1 MLQSLPTS
9 LSRLI
14 AALAL
19 VGGVLRAQTPAPEFE
34 VASIRPAPPITELA
48 AQIQSGKAHVGV
60 SIDGARADFGFV
72 SLADLIAQA
81 YRIKPYQLTGPDWM
95 KQQRFDVTAKIPDG
109 VSKDQVPEM
118 LQALLADRF
127 KLAVRRETKE
137 LPVYALVV
145 GKNGLKMNEAPP
157 EEAAAP
163 RSDTPGPV
171 ASDHVAPPSPP
182 TAAGGRGSFALGT
195 PDGPVTVRQEG
206 RGMVVTGGP
215 EGTMRMSVGENGNMR
230 MEMSRMSMARLVDLL
245 TTFVGRP
252 VVDMTELSGAYQVA
266 LELPMQELMNMA
278 RAMAPELAGPG
289 GPIGRGPN
297 PGGGAG
303 PGATLPSDPSGASDP
318 SGTSIFQAVQQLGLR
333 LEPRKA
339 PVETIVVNHLEKT
352 PTEN

>member
-1 MLQSLPTS
+1 M
-9 LSRLI
+9 SRLI

-19 VGGVLRAQTPAPEFE
+19 VGDVLCAQTPAPAFE

-48 AQIQSGKAHVGV
+48 AQIQSGKAHLGM

-109 VSKDQVPEM
+109 ASKDQVPEM

-145 GKNGLKMNEAPP
+145 GKNGVKMKESPP
-157 EEAAAP
+157 EEAAAAG
-163 RSDTPGPV
+163 SDAPTPN
-171 ASDHVAPPSPP
+171 ASDGITPPPPPAAP
-182 TAAGGRGSFALGT
+182 GGRGAFALGT

-206 RGMVVTGGP
+206 KGRGRGMVITGGP
-215 EGTMRMSVGENGNMR
+215 NGTMRVSASENGNMR
-230 MEMSRMSMARLVDLL
+230 LEMSRMSMARLAELL
-245 TTFVGRP
+245 TTFVDRP
-252 VVDMTELSGAYQVA
+252 VVDMTQLKGAYQVA

-297 PGGGAG
+297 PGAGASG
-303 PGATLPSDPSGASDP
+303 PDAPVASDP
-318 SGTSIFQAVQQLGLR
+318 SGTSMFQAVQQLGLR

-339 PVETIVVNHLEKT
+339 PVETIVVDRLEKT

>member
-1 MLQSLPTS
+1 MAQPLPTS

-19 VGGVLRAQTPAPEFE
+19 VGAALRAQTPAPAFE
-34 VASIRPAPPITELA
+34 VASIRPAPPITELT
-48 AQIQSGKAHVGV
+48 AQIRSGKAHVGM

-95 KQQRFDVTAKIPDG
+95 KQQRFDVTATIPDG
-109 VSKDQVPEM
+109 ASKDQVPEM
-118 LQALLADRF
+118 LQSLLADRF
-127 KLAVRRETKE
+127 KLAVRRETKD

-145 GKNGLKMNEAPP
+145 GKNGLKMKESPP
-157 EEAAAP
+157 EEAAVAGSDAP
-163 RSDTPGPV
+163 APVVPGVAAPPPPGP
-171 ASDHVAPPSPP
+171 
-182 TAAGGRGSFALGT
+182 GRRGAFALGT

-206 RGMVVTGGP
+206 RGMLITGGP
-215 EGTMRMSVGENGNMR
+215 EGTMRVSTGEGGNMR
-230 MEMSRMSMARLVDLL
+230 MEMSRMPMARLADLL
-245 TTFVGRP
+245 TTFVDRP
-252 VVDMTELSGAYQVA
+252 VVDMTELKGAYQVA
-266 LELPMQELMNMA
+266 LELPMQELVNMA

-297 PGGGAG
+297 PDGGAAG
-303 PGATLPSDPSGASDP
+303 PGASAASDP

-333 LEPRKA
+333 LEARKA
-339 PVETIVVNHLEKT
+339 PVETIVVDRLEKT

>member
-1 MLQSLPTS
+1 MAT
-9 LSRLI
+9 
-14 AALAL
+14 LAL
-19 VGGVLRAQTPAPEFE
+19 TAGVLAAQTPAPAFE

-48 AQIQSGKAHVGV
+48 AQIQSGKAHVGM

-109 VSKDQVPEM
+109 ASKDQVPEM

-127 KLAVRRETKE
+127 KLAVRRETKD

-145 GKNGLKMNEAPP
+145 GKNGSKMKESPP
-157 EEAAAP
+157 EEAAAAG
-163 RSDTPGPV
+163 SDAPN
-171 ASDHVAPPSPP
+171 AVAPPPP
-182 TAAGGRGSFALGT
+182 PPGGRGAFAIGT
-195 PDGPVTVRQEG
+195 PDGPLTVRQEG

-215 EGTMRMSVGENGNMR
+215 EGTMRVSAGEGGNMR
-230 MEMSRMSMARLVDLL
+230 MEMSRMSMARLAELL
-245 TTFVGRP
+245 TTFVDRP
-252 VVDMTELSGAYQVA
+252 VVDMTELKGAYQVA
-266 LELPMQELMNMA
+266 LELPMQELVNMA

-297 PGGGAG
+297 PAAGAAG
-303 PGATLPSDPSGASDP
+303 QGAPVASDP

-339 PVETIVVNHLEKT
+339 PVETIVVARLEKT

>member
-1 MLQSLPTS
+1 M
-9 LSRLI
+9 SRLL

-19 VGGVLRAQTPAPEFE
+19 VGAALRAQTPAPAFE

-48 AQIQSGKAHVGV
+48 AQIQSGKAHVGM

-109 VSKDQVPEM
+109 ASKDQVPEM

-145 GKNGLKMNEAPP
+145 GKNGLKMKEAPQ
-157 EEAAAP
+157 EEAPAAASDVPTPNAPGGAAP
-163 RSDTPGPV
+163 
-171 ASDHVAPPSPP
+171 AP
-182 TAAGGRGSFALGT
+182 GGRGAFALGT

-206 RGMVVTGGP
+206 RGMVITGGP
-215 EGTMRMSVGENGNMR
+215 EGTMRVSTGENGNMR
-230 MEMSRMSMARLVDLL
+230 MEMSRMSMARLADML
-245 TTFVGRP
+245 TTFVDRP
-252 VVDMTELSGAYQVA
+252 VVDMTELKGAYQVA
-266 LELPMQELMNMA
+266 LELPMQELVNMA

-297 PGGGAG
+297 PADGAAG
-303 PGATLPSDPSGASDP
+303 PGTPLASDP
-318 SGTSIFQAVQQLGLR
+318 SGTSMFQAVQQLGLR

-339 PVETIVVNHLEKT
+339 PVETIVVDHLEKT

>member
-1 MLQSLPTS
+1 MPLLRPISKLM
-9 LSRLI
+9 

-19 VGGVLRAQTPAPEFE
+19 VGGVLCAQTPAPAFE

-48 AQIQSGKAHVGV
+48 SQIQSGKAHVGM

-109 VSKDQVPEM
+109 ASKDQVPEM

-137 LPVYALVV
+137 LPVYALVM
-145 GKNGLKMNEAPP
+145 GKNGLKMKESPP
-157 EEAAAP
+157 EEAAAAG
-163 RSDTPGPV
+163 SDAPT
-171 ASDHVAPPSPP
+171 AVAPAPP
-182 TAAGGRGSFALGT
+182 PPPARGGPGAFAIGTA
-195 PDGPVTVRQEG
+195 DGPVTVRQEG
-206 RGMVVTGGP
+206 RGMLVTGGA
-215 EGTMRMSVGENGNMR
+215 EGTMRVSAGENGNMR
-230 MEMSRMSMARLVDLL
+230 MEMSRMSMARLADLL
-245 TTFVGRP
+245 TPFVDRP
-252 VVDMTELSGAYQVA
+252 VVDMTELKGGYQVA
-266 LELPMQELMNMA
+266 LELPMQELVNMA

-297 PGGGAG
+297 PGAGGAG
-303 PGATLPSDPSGASDP
+303 TGAPLAPDP
-318 SGTSIFQAVQQLGLR
+318 SGTSMFQAVQQLGLR

-339 PVETIVVNHLEKT
+339 PVETIIVDRLEKT

>member
-1 MLQSLPTS
+1 M
-9 LSRLI
+9 SRLI
-14 AALAL
+14 ATLAL
-19 VGGVLRAQTPAPEFE
+19 VGGVLHAQTPTPAFE

-48 AQIQSGKAHVGV
+48 AQIQSGKAHVGM

-109 VSKDQVPEM
+109 ASKDQVPEM

-127 KLAVRRETKE
+127 KLAVTRETKE

-145 GKNGLKMNEAPP
+145 GKNGLKMKESPP
-157 EEAAAP
+157 EEAPAANSDAPAAAAP
-163 RSDTPGPV
+163 TP
-171 ASDHVAPPSPP
+171 SAP
-182 TAAGGRGSFALGT
+182 GGRGAFAIGT
-195 PDGPVTVRQEG
+195 ADGPVTVRQEG

-215 EGTMRMSVGENGNMR
+215 NGTTRVSAGENGNMR
-230 MEMSRMSMARLVDLL
+230 MEMSRMSMARLADMLTPFVD
-245 TTFVGRP
+245 RP
-252 VVDMTELSGAYQVA
+252 VVDMTELKGAYQVA
-266 LELPMQELMNMA
+266 LELPMQELVNMA

-297 PGGGAG
+297 PAAG
-303 PGATLPSDPSGASDP
+303 PDAPVAPDP
-318 SGTSIFQAVQQLGLR
+318 SGTSMFQAVQQLGLR

-339 PVETIVVNHLEKT
+339 PVETIVVDHLEKS
-352 PTEN
+352 PTDN

>member
-1 MLQSLPTS
+1 MPQSLPTS
-9 LSRLI
+9 FLGLM
-14 AALAL
+14 ATLAL
-19 VGGVLRAQTPAPEFE
+19 TAGVLPAQTPAPAFE

-48 AQIQSGKAHVGV
+48 AQIQSGKAHVGI

-72 SLADLIAQA
+72 SLADLIVQA

-127 KLAVRRETKE
+127 KLAVKRETKE

-145 GKNGLKMNEAPP
+145 GKNGLKMKESPP
-157 EEAAAP
+157 EETAATAP
-163 RSDTPGPV
+163 DAPT
-171 ASDHVAPPSPP
+171 AVAP
-182 TAAGGRGSFALGT
+182 GGRGAFALGT
-195 PDGPVTVRQEG
+195 PDGPVTMRQEG
-206 RGMVVTGGP
+206 RGMVITGGP
-215 EGTMRMSVGENGNMR
+215 NGTMRVSAGENGNMR
-230 MEMSRMSMARLVDLL
+230 MEMSRMSMARLADLL
-245 TTFVGRP
+245 TPFVDRP
-252 VVDMTELSGAYQVA
+252 VVDMTELKGAYQVA
-266 LELPMQELMNMA
+266 LELPMQELVNMA

-297 PGGGAG
+297 PAAGAAG
-303 PGATLPSDPSGASDP
+303 PGAPEVSDP
-318 SGTSIFQAVQQLGLR
+318 SGTSMFQAVQQLGLR

-339 PVETIVVNHLEKT
+339 PVETVVVDHLEKS

>member
-1 MLQSLPTS
+1 MP
-9 LSRLI
+9 
-14 AALAL
+14 ALAL
-19 VGGVLRAQTPAPEFE
+19 VGASLRAQTPAPAFE

-48 AQIQSGKAHVGV
+48 AQIRSGKAHVGM

-118 LQALLADRF
+118 LQSLLVDRF

-145 GKNGLKMNEAPP
+145 GKNGLKMKESPP
-157 EEAAAP
+157 EQAAAAG
-163 RSDTPGPV
+163 SDPPTT
-171 ASDHVAPPSPP
+171 VAPPPP
-182 TAAGGRGSFALGT
+182 PAPGSRGAFALGT

-206 RGMVVTGGP
+206 RGMVITGGP
-215 EGTMRMSVGENGNMR
+215 EGTMRVSTGEGGNMR
-230 MEMSRMSMARLVDLL
+230 MEMSRMPMARLADLL
-245 TTFVGRP
+245 TTFVDRP
-252 VVDMTELSGAYQVA
+252 VVDMTELKGAYQVA
-266 LELPMQELMNMA
+266 LELPMQELVNMA

-297 PGGGAG
+297 PGSGAARTG
-303 PGATLPSDPSGASDP
+303 EPVASDPSGAS
-318 SGTSIFQAVQQLGLR
+318 IFQTVQQLGLR

-339 PVETIVVNHLEKT
+339 PVETIVVDRLEKT

>member
-1 MLQSLPTS
+1 MLQSLPTA
-9 LSRLI
+9 LLRLM

-19 VGGVLRAQTPAPEFE
+19 AGGAIRAQTPAPAFE

-48 AQIQSGKAHVGV
+48 AQIQSGKAHVGM

-109 VSKDQVPEM
+109 ASKDQVPEM
-118 LQALLADRF
+118 LQTLLADRF

-145 GKNGLKMNEAPP
+145 GKNGLKMKESPP
-157 EEAAAP
+157 EETAAAG
-163 RSDTPGPV
+163 SDAPGAVGPPTP
-171 ASDHVAPPSPP
+171 PPSG
-182 TAAGGRGSFALGT
+182 GGRGSFAIGT
-195 PDGPVTVRQEG
+195 ADGPVTVRQEG
-206 RGMVVTGGP
+206 RGAVVTGGP
-215 EGTMRMSVGENGNMR
+215 NGTMRVSAGENGNMR
-230 MEMSRMSMARLVDLL
+230 MEMSRMSMARLADLL
-245 TTFVGRP
+245 TPFVDRP
-252 VVDMTELSGAYQVA
+252 VVDMTDLKGAYQVA
-266 LELPMQELMNMA
+266 LELPMQELVNMA

-289 GPIGRGPN
+289 EPIGRGPN
-297 PGGGAG
+297 PAAGGAG
-303 PGATLPSDPSGASDP
+303 PGLPVASDP
-318 SGTSIFQAVQQLGLR
+318 SGTSMFQAVQQLGLR

-339 PVETIVVNHLEKT
+339 PVETIVVDRLEKT